1 MDAPC
6 GGQPLENGILRN
18 GTLQRCATEGGD
30 GFMGYGSG
38 MDRVD
43 RVDRVDEVD
52 RIDLTDFIDLIDG

>member
-1 MDAPC
+1 M
-6 GGQPLENGILRN
+6 QNGILRN

-43 RVDRVDEVD
+43 GVD